1 MNSPASWEKG
11 KGQSSRSIRSGFGA
25 VYAALD
31 KSSND
36 YVAIK
41 RLRVMANDASIETE
55 AKVLKEC
62 QSRYIVRYYN
72 VEQREGELWVR
83 IG

>member
-1 MNSPASWEKG
+1 MNSPSSWEKG
-11 KGQSSRSIRSGFGA
+11 KEQSPRSISGGFGA

-41 RLRVMANDASIETE
+41 RLRMIANDDSIETE

-62 QSRYIVRYYN
+62 QSRYVVRYYN

-83 IG
+83 VG